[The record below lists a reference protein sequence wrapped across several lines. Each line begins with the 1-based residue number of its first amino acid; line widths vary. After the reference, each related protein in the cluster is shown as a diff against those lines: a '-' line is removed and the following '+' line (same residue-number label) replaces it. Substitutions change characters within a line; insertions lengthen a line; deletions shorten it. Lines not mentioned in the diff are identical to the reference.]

1 MKYMRQSTKEGSDI
15 IKNARMRCIFLL
27 KKKTLKNQ
35 LNSAGCI
42 LKMEHIKPRIDTIT
56 M

>member
-1 MKYMRQSTKEGSDI
+1 MRQSTKEGSDI
-15 IKNARMRCIFLL
+15 IKKCTYEVYFFIL
-27 KKKTLKNQ
+27 KKTLKNQ

>member
-15 IKNARMRCIFLL
+15 IKNARMRCIFLF
-27 KKKTLKNQ
+27 KKKLKNQ

-42 LKMEHIKPRIDTIT
+42 LKMEHIKHRIDTIT